1 MPMIEV
7 KMFPGRSHEQK
18 TALVRKLTE
27 AFVETC
33 GSPGQ
38 TPHDIWVVIDEISR
52 DNWAV
57 GGQLRDAASTRQ
69 EAAT

>member
-18 TALVRKLTE
+18 AALVKRLTE
-27 AFVETC
+27 AFLETC

-38 TPHDIWVVIDEISR
+38 TPEGVWVVIHEVPPG
-52 DNWAV
+52 NWAV
-57 GGQLRDAASTRQ
+57 RGALPDTGSHSPQA
-69 EAAT
+69 

>member
-18 TALVRKLTE
+18 AALVNRLTE
-27 AFVETC
+27 AFLETC

-38 TPHDIWVVIDEISR
+38 TAEGIWVIINEVSPE
-52 DNWAV
+52 NWAV
-57 GGQLRDAASTRQ
+57 GAELRGTTAR
-69 EAAT
+69 